1 MTTVHTSITIEASI
15 HQVFAFFTDFE
26 QLPLVLHEAQ
36 SVTFLT
42 PQHAGVGTEW
52 TQLTEDGGLDNPDHR
67 RVTEIIEPTKLVM
80 TSDDK
85 NALETIEFRFT
96 AIEETTMV
104 NFQLDVQPKG
114 LFARFM
120 VRLLPYTI
128 RGYMDADLQR
138 VKDALQI
145 SRS

>member
-1 MTTVHTSITIEASI
+1 MITVHSSITIEAPI

-26 QLPLVLHEAQ
+26 QLPSVLHEAQ

-67 RVTEIIEPTKLVM
+67 RVTELIEPTKLVM
-80 TSDDK
+80 MSDDK
-85 NALETIEFRFT
+85 NALETIKFRFT
-96 AIEETTMV
+96 AIGESTMV
-104 NFQLDVQPKG
+104 NFQLSVQPKG

-120 VRLLPYTI
+120 VRLLPQSI
-128 RGYMDADLQR
+128 RAYMDADLQR
-138 VKDALQI
+138 VKEAII
-145 SRS
+145 SG